1 MAASPPARWRSGRST
16 PYRPGLE
23 PPGSHDACF
32 LPRCTPVTGD
42 VQIHEMAYVGDEL
55 CFINTTRLSSK
66 PRARSRDPA
75 VNVYILRSVYY
86 STSAAR
92 LRYPTNR
99 LGECPF
105 AAGLD
110 QLANGFPWEL
120 CCTASHL
127 PLFLRASV
135 RRHRS
140 RLIRRCFGR
149 SDRRAQ
155 RLNPRAAIGCR
166 QARHWTDGAVR
177 SGGAGLRPRRR
188 PRHELLRLP
197 V

>member
-140 RLIRRCFGR
+140 KLTSKLIRSIQPTCASGTTPLTCRGRCKFLMTGETVV
-149 SDRRAQ
+149 
-155 RLNPRAAIGCR
+155 
-166 QARHWTDGAVR
+166 RHR
-177 SGGAGLRPRRR
+177 SGAATG
-188 PRHELLRLP
+188 
-197 V
+197 